1 MSDSRYAISIRCG
14 AAQRKR
20 WNVAA
25 SLSGVAVSDVARA
38 RLDGWAAQILR
49 EYGLDD
55 DGPTPSPA
63 LPQPPSPA

>member
-1 MSDSRYAISIRCG
+1 MSDSRYAISVRCG

-25 SLSGVAVSDVARA
+25 SLSGVSVSDVAREH
-38 RLDGWAAQILR
+38 LDEWATEILR

-55 DGPTPSPA
+55 TGATPSPVS
-63 LPQPPSPA
+63 PQSPSPA